1 MVYAEGGGVGVDM
14 DELTICQ
21 DLAEVG
27 GPLVQFR
34 ANGKNEVAMLEGAH
48 GPAITKTPAH
58 PGVERVTGEQAV
70 GQQGGHQRRVEFF
83 AQLLQD
89 RSRVAYYGAPTSKYR
104 RLAGAHECLSGNG
117 DESVVGP
124 WTLGRWC
131 VRLIAQ
137 FLRQIA
143 FLHVGGQIEH
153 EGALAPKP
161 LKCPGQILGQPASRV
176 NRGLATRHQLR
187 ERLLIE

>member
-1 MVYAEGGGVGVDM
+1 MVYAEGGGVCVDV
-14 DELTICQ
+14 DELALCQ
-21 DLAEVG
+21 YLVEMG

-34 ANGKNEVAMLEGAH
+34 ANGKNEVAMFEGAH
-48 GPAITKTPAH
+48 GPAIAKTAAH

-117 DESVVGP
+117 NESVVGP
-124 WTLGRWC
+124 WTLGR
-131 VRLIAQ
+131 
-137 FLRQIA
+137 
-143 FLHVGGQIEH
+143 
-153 EGALAPKP
+153 
-161 LKCPGQILGQPASRV
+161 
-176 NRGLATRHQLR
+176 
-187 ERLLIE
+187 